1 VPKKEIEEKEGQEET
16 INPTKNLLGPPEKEE
31 KKEKEKINFEMEEN
45 IHSYLIYLL
54 AAEKK
59 DYEELIVNSK
69 PWRVLVVICLTQFIQ
84 IYALTIM
91 LFDTLAKDENK
102 D

>member
-1 VPKKEIEEKEGQEET
+1 MEEKAGQEET

-31 KKEKEKINFEMEEN
+31 KEKEKIDFEMEEN

-59 DYEELIVNSK
+59 DYEELTVNNK
-69 PWRVLVVICLTQFIQ
+69 PWRVLVVIWLTQIIQ
-84 IYALTIM
+84 SYALTIT
-91 LFDTLAKDENK
+91 LFDTLAKDEIK
-102 D
+102 

>member
-1 VPKKEIEEKEGQEET
+1 MEEKAGQEET

-31 KKEKEKINFEMEEN
+31 KKEKEKIDFEMEEN

-59 DYEELIVNSK
+59 DYEELTVNNK
-69 PWRVLVVICLTQFIQ
+69 PWRVLVVIWLTQIIQ
-84 IYALTIM
+84 SYALTIM
-91 LFDTLAKDENK
+91 LFDTLAKDEIK
-102 D
+102 